1 MCGIAGFYQLK
12 HDVFKDYSFNLLKN
26 KLINMKNSIKHRGKA
41 NPTIIKNKSNIISSP

>member
-26 KLINMKNSIKHRGKA
+26 KLINMKNSIKHRGPNGCRRIGSA
-41 NPTIIKNKSNIISSP
+41 